1 MRELNVADNRIF
13 KSWRNI
19 SESKKSISESKK
31 SQETFYIM
39 IWISKKNVSNN
50 LKKLC

>member
-19 SESKKSISESKK
+19 SESKKS
-31 SQETFYIM
+31 QEIFYIM